1 MFNSL
6 LLLMCA
12 EKYVCVGKWCTLI
25 RGYIL
30 VLSQMCYPMFYLQ
43 IREARLV
50 QNFQLHTRVDECGEV
65 EH

>member
-25 RGYIL
+25 REYTCIESD
-30 VLSQMCYPMFYLQ
+30 VLSNVLPSNSGGP
-43 IREARLV
+43 ISS
-50 QNFQLHTRVDECGEV
+50 
-65 EH
+65 